1 MGINTNRTKLDTGNN
16 ACAEAVKLAAPDIIA
31 AYPIT
36 PQTSVSEKLAS
47 YVDEGVLHARYIPVE
62 SEHSAISAVAA
73 ASAAGARTFTATSS
87 QGILYMNEI
96 LHYTAGGRL
105 PVVLVNVNRAINA
118 PWCLYVDHQDSA
130 SQRDTGW
137 LQLYAGDN
145 QEIHDYVLL
154 AYRTA
159 EEAMI
164 PTMVCYD
171 GFLLSHSMLPY
182 EPIEEEIARKYLP
195 DRDPDWCLH
204 PAYGRKT
211 FAQVTPA
218 FEYSEFRKRLAQES
232 ALALDVIKD
241 RGAELDALTGHNVC
255 SHVKPYRNEDADYLI
270 VSMGSMGVE
279 AEMSADILRNQ
290 GIKAGSLRVRTF
302 RPFPAETFVE
312 LIPEGTSVIVLDRN
326 YAYGTGGGI
335 ILQELKEA
343 LYGRKVSVRIAGT
356 SIGVGGMELPAQ
368 HMADTVKDVI
378 LSAWNDKI

>member
-1 MGINTNRTKLDTGNN
+1 
-16 ACAEAVKLAAPDIIA
+16 
-31 AYPIT
+31 
-36 PQTSVSEKLAS
+36 
-47 YVDEGVLHARYIPVE
+47 
-62 SEHSAISAVAA
+62 VAA

-118 PWCLYVDHQDSA
+118 PWCLYVDHQDST

-154 AYRTA
+154 AYRVA

-182 EPIEEEIARKYLP
+182 EPIDEETARKFLP

-218 FEYSEFRKRLAQES
+218 FEYSEFRKRLAKENV
-232 ALALDVIKD
+232 LALDAIKT
-241 RGAELDALTGHNVC
+241 RGEELDALTGHGVW

-279 AEMSADILRNQ
+279 AEMSADILREQ
-290 GIKAGSLRVRTF
+290 GIKAGTLRVRTF
-302 RPFPAETFVE
+302 RPFPVETFVE
-312 LIPEGTSVIVLDRN
+312 LIPEGKSVIVLDRN

-335 ILQELKEA
+335 LLQELKEA
-343 LYGRKVSVRIAGT
+343 LYGRKSSVRIAGT

-368 HMADTVKDVI
+368 SMADTVKEVI
-378 LSAWNDKI
+378 KNEWKEVL